1 MPRELSNRGIW
12 WQIIG
17 FTLVGFLSLGILE
30 GFDGSSVW
38 AYRYFE
44 TAATKLYWAFV
55 IPLAGLFDEVRK
67 MFETR
72 AEIRRVA
79 RERVLAKE
87 RDKGLREGLREGR
100 RRYSSR
106 IAEARQRFGVRD
118 EATGEVR
125 LVVTPEVEEF
135 LLGEPDN
142 GD

>member
-1 MPRELSNRGIW
+1 
-12 WQIIG
+12 
-17 FTLVGFLSLGILE
+17 
-30 GFDGSSVW
+30 
-38 AYRYFE
+38 
-44 TAATKLYWAFV
+44 
-55 IPLAGLFDEVRK
+55 

-87 RDKGLREGLREGR
+87 RDKGLREGR

>member
-1 MPRELSNRGIW
+1 MRASELPRELSNRGIW

-30 GFDGSSVW
+30 GFDGSSFW

-79 RERVLAKE
+79 RERALAKE
-87 RDKGLREGLREGR
+87 RDKGRREERQK
-100 RRYSSR
+100 YNSR
-106 IAEARQRFGVRD
+106 VDEALQRFQVSEELANFLR
-118 EATGEVR
+118 GE
-125 LVVTPEVEEF
+125 TE
-135 LLGEPDN
+135 DA
-142 GD
+142 D

>member
-1 MPRELSNRGIW
+1 
-12 WQIIG
+12 
-17 FTLVGFLSLGILE
+17 
-30 GFDGSSVW
+30 
-38 AYRYFE
+38 
-44 TAATKLYWAFV
+44 
-55 IPLAGLFDEVRK
+55 